1 MSAPLLRDAA
11 VVCRGGIIT
20 AVGDAKSLRR
30 LNPDAHV
37 HDAGDV
43 ILLPGLVNAHTHL
56 ELSDCTAGPPP
67 ASFGQWINDLV
78 QRTASVGDAMA
89 DVVKRAVEIGIT
101 QCLRFGVTTVGD
113 ITKQCMLTR
122 PLLRDGPLHVI
133 SFGEIQAMAQRRSL
147 LEQRFTAAADMSLES
162 PHLRVGLSPHA
173 PYTVE
178 QAGYA
183 KCLSFC
189 KTHNRPL
196 ATHLAETP
204 DEALFLSEHRGP
216 FRDLWETGVNA
227 WDDSVPKYTGGPIRF
242 AAELG
247 LLDYPTLLAH
257 VNYCDDDE
265 LSILARGKASVVFC
279 PRTHQ
284 FFQHPPHR
292 WRDMLARG
300 INVAIGTDSCASS
313 PDLNLVD
320 DLRLLR
326 RLAPEVPAQ
335 KIWELATLNA
345 ARALQVTGSIGQL
358 SIGAW
363 ADLVAF
369 PVRTD
374 HPLEEIL
381 EGTATPSA
389 VWIGGL
395 L

>member
-1 MSAPLLRDAA
+1 MIAPLLRDAA
-11 VVCRGGIIT
+11 VVCRGGRIT

-30 LNPDAHV
+30 ANPDAQI

-56 ELSDCTAGPPP
+56 ELSDCALGPPP
-67 ASFGQWINDLV
+67 ANFGQWINGLV
-78 QRTASVGDAMA
+78 QRTAAVGDAMA
-89 DVVKRAVEIGIT
+89 DVVKRAVEIGIA

-113 ITKQCMLTR
+113 ITKQCTLTR

-162 PHLRVGLSPHA
+162 PQLRVGLSPHA

-178 QAGYA
+178 RAGYA
-183 KCLSFC
+183 KCLAFC

-196 ATHLAETP
+196 ATHLAETR
-204 DEALFLSEHRGP
+204 DEALFLSKHRGP

-227 WDDSVPKYTGGPIRF
+227 WDDTVPKYTGGPIRF

-265 LSILARGKASVVFC
+265 LAILARGKATVVYC
-279 PRTHQ
+279 PRTHKY
-284 FFQHPPHR
+284 FGHPPHR
-292 WRDMLARG
+292 WREMLARG

-326 RLAPEVPAQ
+326 RISPEVTAQ
-335 KIWELATLNA
+335 KIWELATINA
-345 ARALQVTGSIGQL
+345 ARALQLTGSIGQL
-358 SIGAW
+358 SPGAR
-363 ADLVAF
+363 ADIVAF
-369 PVRTD
+369 PARSD
-374 HPLEEIL
+374 DPLEEIL
-381 EGTATPSA
+381 DNSTMLAA
-389 VWIGGL
+389 VWISGRQ
-395 L
+395 